1 MRNRSGKL
9 QRIVALAKSEEQR
22 VGAEL
27 GQSRNSFEEQMQRLG
42 QLNAYR
48 YGYQQRSAKVSHASS
63 AHWKDYQNFMQRMEL
78 AVRSQQQVVQD
89 AELNLEQH
97 RQRWM
102 QKRQRLNSLQQ
113 VLDGYRG
120 AEESYAEKLRQRALD
135 DLPPAA
141 DPYSSDG

>member
-1 MRNRSGKL
+1 M

-22 VGAEL
+22 VGVEL

-48 YGYQQRSAKVSHASS
+48 YGYQQRSGKVSNAHS

-78 AVRSQQQVVQD
+78 AVRSQQQVAKD
-89 AELNLEQH
+89 AELNLEKH
-97 RQRWM
+97 RHRWM
-102 QKRQRLNSLQQ
+102 LKRQRLNSLQQ
-113 VLDGYRG
+113 VLDGYRS

-135 DLPPAA
+135 DLAPPA
-141 DPYSSDG
+141 DPYSNDC